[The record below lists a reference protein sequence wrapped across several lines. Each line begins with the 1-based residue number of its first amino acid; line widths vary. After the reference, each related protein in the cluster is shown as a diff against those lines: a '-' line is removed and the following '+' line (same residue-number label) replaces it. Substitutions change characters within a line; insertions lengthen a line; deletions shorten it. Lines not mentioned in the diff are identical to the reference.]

1 MSAVV
6 LLVILLVVVAWLV
19 AASMAVRSV
28 SRIWLRHWAE
38 QRLHGYGSSA
48 ADLFLERPQRLILA
62 GGTGVA
68 LMVFLAGAVIGASST
83 QGARVAERVLLAAL
97 AVLLFGQVL
106 PRAVSR
112 RFATTLVPVLLPALH
127 LVDLL
132 FAPVNWIGRQLLRR
146 GGPRAADFGSG
157 AREGIGEL
165 LREGA
170 LEGVGERDEIA
181 IITGVVEFG
190 QKTVA
195 EVMTPRG
202 EIFALE
208 AATPPADLARQ
219 VAAAGYSRVPLYDAS
234 LDAIVGMVHVFDV
247 LKAGGEETPP
257 VRAVARTAPA
267 TRINELL
274 FEMLRKRLHLAI
286 VQDDAGQTVG
296 LVTLEDLLEEL
307 VGDIRDEYDEP
318 PPPAS
323 APAVGSLPAG
333 RP

>member
-1 MSAVV
+1 MSALPLLLI
-6 LLVILLVVVAWLV
+6 LLVIVAWLV

-38 QRLHGYGSSA
+38 QRLHGYGSAA

-68 LMVFLAGAVIGASST
+68 LVVFLAGAVIGSSST

-106 PRAVSR
+106 PRAVAR
-112 RFATTLVPVLLPALH
+112 RFASALVPVLLPGLRF
-127 LVDLL
+127 VDML
-132 FAPVNWIGRQLLRR
+132 FAPVNWIGRRLLRR
-146 GGPRAADFGSG
+146 PEPTVDFGIH

-165 LREGA
+165 LREGE

-195 EVMTPRG
+195 EVMTPRA
-202 EIFALE
+202 EVFAIE
-208 AATPPADLARQ
+208 ASTPPGELARQ
-219 VAAAGYSRVPLYDAS
+219 VAAAAYSRVPLYEGT
-234 LDAIVGMVHVFDV
+234 LDRVVGMVHVFDV
-247 LKAGGEETPP
+247 LKAGGDEAPP
-257 VRAVARTAPA
+257 VRAVATAAPG

-274 FEMLRKRLHLAI
+274 FEMLRKRLHFA
-286 VQDDAGQTVG
+286 VVRDDAGQTAG
-296 LVTLEDLLEEL
+296 IVTLEDLLEEL

-318 PPPAS
+318 APAS
-323 APAVGSLPAG
+323 QASAQPAARG
-333 RP
+333 

>member
-1 MSAVV
+1 MSAIP
-6 LLVILLVVVAWLV
+6 ILLILLFIVAWLV
-19 AASMAVRSV
+19 AASTAVRSV

-38 QRLHGYGSSA
+38 QRLHGYGSAA
-48 ADLFLERPQRLILA
+48 ADLFLDRPQRLILA

-68 LMVFLAGAVIGASST
+68 LVVFLAGAVIGSSST

-112 RFATTLVPVLLPALH
+112 RFATTLVPVLLPALR
-127 LVDLL
+127 LVDMI
-132 FAPVNWIGRQLLRR
+132 FAPVNWLGRRLMHR
-146 GGPRAADFGSG
+146 PEPSPDFGLQ

-165 LREGA
+165 LREGE

-195 EVMTPRG
+195 EVMTPRA
-202 EIFALE
+202 EVFAIDI
-208 AATPPADLARQ
+208 ATPPADLARQ
-219 VAAAGYSRVPLYDAS
+219 VAAAGYSRVPLYEGS
-234 LDAIVGMVHVFDV
+234 LDNVVGMVHVFDV
-247 LKAGGEETPP
+247 LKAGGEEAPP
-257 VRAVARTAPA
+257 LRAVAVASPA

-274 FEMLRKRLHLAI
+274 FEMLRKRLHIAI
-286 VQDDAGQTVG
+286 VRDEAGGSVG
-296 LVTLEDLLEEL
+296 IVTLEDLLEEL

-318 PPPAS
+318 AAPPQPIPHHA
-323 APAVGSLPAG
+323 ARG
-333 RP
+333 